1 MDQDAVLKRLKAL
14 IGDML
19 GEVPASFAPS
29 TALGDLG
36 LDSVERVELLAQL
49 EDAFDVAIPTADA
62 IHLTTVDA
70 LARYLTAR
78 L

>member
-1 MDQDAVLKRLKAL
+1 MDQDPVFQRLKAL
-14 IGDML
+14 VGEML
-19 GEVPASFAPS
+19 GQPPVAFAPS
-29 TALGDLG
+29 TALADLG

-70 LARYLTAR
+70 VVRYLTAR
-78 L
+78 I